1 MPAVPGMEPPVQPV
15 GPARAAREAEGPGG
29 IAPVTLRERVEH
41 DLLALPRGREI
52 YQLYFKH
59 HMEVRELID
68 TNRRVAAVWHRQG
81 GPGMIQ
87 TVLDAVRSRTLAIP
101 DSIRGRSWGERVAG
115 ILAIFERYGSARLR
129 EDIVRFGRDVEGLGG
144 MTYPGFL
151 ESLKA

>member
-1 MPAVPGMEPPVQPV
+1 M
-15 GPARAAREAEGPGG
+15 
-29 IAPVTLRERVEH
+29 TLRERVEH